1 MQLSSAYLPLAASA
15 GHPGSVPS
23 AATSSDCALNGFSVS
38 LLPTITAFF
47 SSLSPAYA
55 PAHKRQTPEFAPANR
70 PGPSGSQTA
79 TDDVTQKVKLA
90 CNIVSSWVP
99 SVRVASD
106 VVATI
111 CSALSLSRDV
121 NQVLEGNKGGKRP
134 STPVRIPVP
143 VSATLALVALD
154 NLGAAAAVP
163 APQQP
168 RPDNQTLGN
177 GSVSL
182 PIEVCDEDTMNSIG
196 RSASLPSNAHYRQT
210 RDLDG
215 TKLDVNRS
223 IVFDGHYD
231 GGNHIIRN
239 QHSCLF
245 DHLRGTVKNL
255 QLTGARITGDGKDAA
270 IVVCK
275 MDDGSIVEDIWIGN
289 GSVTTHGPALAGL
302 VSANRTGQ
310 SNRVSRIEIHNAS
323 VVTHADAALA
333 GAVAGQCHGVTEQV
347 AVHHTRLKTHGRGA
361 HAGLVGGS
369 VSGRHESFASTCSQ
383 VATAGPGAMAGMG
396 AGVLVGGQLKGMT
409 VVNGSVSTTGNGS
422 DAGVGAGRMQGD
434 RLQLININTL
444 YTKVHT
450 TGRGASG
457 GIGAGYMDG
466 IGALTNIT
474 GVQSEVA
481 TTGNGANAGFG
492 AGTIDGFH
500 QLSGLTSV
508 NNTIRSTGIPS
519 RASLTG
525 NMAGGGTAVA
535 LDTLTEHTLVNS
547 DFKDDAINQSLRDSF
562 CANADQRL
570 VAPNCH
576 INRTALPGNCAPV
589 QFASSPS
596 LTAHPVTCN
605 LAASA
610 DVPAVA
616 PTNSSGNHSLVP
628 SSVDP
633 LPVST
638 AAPMLAGLSAN
649 AIGGIAAGSMA
660 FVIGA
665 CIVACCCYHSC
676 HSKDESMAEES
687 DDDLSL

>member
-15 GHPGSVPS
+15 SHPASVPS

-47 SSLSPAYA
+47 SSLSPAYV
-55 PAHKRQTPEFAPANR
+55 PVHKRQTPEFAPANR
-70 PGPSGSQTA
+70 PRPSGSQAA

-111 CSALSLSRDV
+111 CSTLSLSRDV
-121 NQVLEGNKGGKRP
+121 SQVLEGNKGGKRP
-134 STPVRIPVP
+134 STPVRIPLP

-168 RPDNQTLGN
+168 MPDNESLGKC

-182 PIEVCDEDTMNSIG
+182 PIEVSDEDTMNSIG
-196 RSASLPSNAHYRQT
+196 RNASLPSNAHYLQT

-215 TKLDVNRS
+215 TKLNVNRS
-223 IVFDGHYD
+223 LVFDGHYD

-245 DHLRGTVKNL
+245 DRLRGTVKNL
-255 QLTGARITGDGKDAA
+255 QLTGARITGDGNDTA

-275 MDDGSIVEDIWIGN
+275 MDDGSIVEDIWLGN

-323 VVTHADAALA
+323 VVTHADSALA

-347 AVHHTRLKTHGRGA
+347 AVHHTRVKTHGRGA
-361 HAGLVGGS
+361 HAGLACGS
-369 VSGRHESFASTCSQ
+369 LSGRLESFASTCSQ
-383 VATAGPGAMAGMG
+383 VETTGPKAKAGMG
-396 AGVLVGGQLKGMT
+396 AGVLMGGQIKGMT
-409 VVNGSVSTTGNGS
+409 VVNGSVITNRKGC
-422 DAGVGAGRMQGD
+422 DAGVGAGRMQ
-434 RLQLININTL
+434 RTSQLININTF

-450 TGRGASG
+450 TGRRAGG
-457 GIGAGYMDG
+457 GIGAGHMLG
-466 IGALTNIT
+466 RGTLTNIT
-474 GVQSEVA
+474 GVQSEVRTA
-481 TTGNGANAGFG
+481 GSGANAGFG
-492 AGTIDGFH
+492 VGTISAQH
-500 QLSGLTSV
+500 RLSGLTSV
-508 NNTIRSTGIPS
+508 NNTILSENS
-519 RASLTG
+519 RASITG
-525 NMAGGGTAVA
+525 NLAGGGEASA
-535 LDTLTEHTLVNS
+535 NDTITENTFVNS
-547 DFKDDAINQSLRDSF
+547 NDTTDAINQSLRDSL

-576 INRTALPGNCAPV
+576 IALPGNCAPV
-589 QFASSPS
+589 QFVSPPN
-596 LTAHPVTCN
+596 LTMPSVTCN
-605 LAASA
+605 LTEIA
-610 DVPAVA
+610 DVPVVA
-616 PTNSSGNHSLVP
+616 PTNSSGNHSLAL
-628 SSVDP
+628 SSLEP
-633 LPVST
+633 LPVTT
-638 AAPMLAGLSAN
+638 AAPLVAGLSAN
-649 AIGGIAAGSMA
+649 AIGGIAAGSTA

-665 CIVACCCYHSC
+665 CIVACCCYHFC
-676 HSKDESMAEES
+676 CSKDEPMAEGAY
-687 DDDLSL
+687 DDVSL

>member
-1 MQLSSAYLPLAASA
+1 MQLSSAHLPLAASA
-15 GHPGSVPS
+15 GHPGSAPS
-23 AATSSDCALNGFSVS
+23 AATSSGGALNGFSVS

-47 SSLSPAYA
+47 SSLSPAYI
-55 PAHKRQTPEFAPANR
+55 PVHKRQTSEFAPANQPR
-70 PGPSGSQTA
+70 PSGSQAA

-90 CNIVSSWVP
+90 CNLVSNWVP

-111 CSALSLSRDV
+111 CSALSLSQDV
-121 NQVLEGNKGGKRP
+121 NQVLEGNKGSKRP
-134 STPVRIPVP
+134 STPVRISVP
-143 VSATLALVALD
+143 VSATLALVALN
-154 NLGAAAAVP
+154 NLGAAAA

-168 RPDNQTLGN
+168 RPNNETLSKC
-177 GSVSL
+177 GSASL
-182 PIEVCDEDTMNSIG
+182 PIEVNDEDTINSIG
-196 RSASLPSNAHYRQT
+196 RNASLPSNAHYRQT

-215 TKLDVNRS
+215 AKLDVNRS
-223 IVFDGHYD
+223 LVFDGHYD

-289 GSVTTHGPALAGL
+289 GSVITHGPALAGL

-347 AVHHTRLKTHGRGA
+347 VVHHTRLKTHGRGA

-369 VSGRHESFASTCSQ
+369 VSGRLESFASTCSQ

-409 VVNGSVSTTGNGS
+409 VVNGSISTTGNGS
-422 DAGVGAGRMQGD
+422 DAGVGAGRMQGT
-434 RLQLININTL
+434 RVQLININAL

-450 TGRGASG
+450 AGRGASG
-457 GIGAGYMDG
+457 GIGAGHMVG

-492 AGTIDGFH
+492 VGTINTRYH

-508 NNTIRSTGIPS
+508 YNTISSKGIPS
-519 RASLTG
+519 RASITA

-535 LDTLTEHTLVNS
+535 LDTLTDHTRVNS
-547 DFKDDAINQSLRDSF
+547 DVEDEAINQSLRDSF

-576 INRTALPGNCAPV
+576 INQTALPGNCAPV

-596 LTAHPVTCN
+596 LTAPPVTCN
-605 LAASA
+605 PAAIA
-610 DVPAVA
+610 DAPVVA

-628 SSVDP
+628 SSVEP
-633 LPVST
+633 LPVT
-638 AAPMLAGLSAN
+638 KAAPMLAGLSAN

-665 CIVACCCYHSC
+665 CIVGCCCYHSC
-676 HSKDESMAEES
+676 RSKDEPMAEES
-687 DDDLSL
+687 YDDVSL